1 MTWKVYEGEPAS
13 NWAQSHPINNKS
25 VILQNLLEVNYTC
38 CWLLARH
45 DTYLEVICVQCFLL
59 RRGNVLCHCAFRA
72 EWEGEEE
79 QGDLPCC
86 WLWTPWWAG
95 GTFVSEGRDVRQQ
108 EAAHHNVWGQQ
119 RGKLQRNSAQNKHGP
134 NSTQWEFTHTK
145 KKIVL
150 ECAQCLKAL
159 REVLSHVERF
169 GVFSL
174 GVILGKTENLHMCK
188 KWERLTETAVNPSL
202 EKHPPLSPSIVC
214 CVCVE
219 LLWKQGSKKKLLWNK
234 WLKRCWRD
242 QFGRSYSCSFI
253 TTGWFS
259 HWSAPM
265 SVFCGS
271 VSRFDANSVF
281 STWLK

>member
-1 MTWKVYEGEPAS
+1 MCYVTARSGQKPSEKGKRNRVTSPAVDYELPDELEGHLCLKDGMWG
-13 NWAQSHPINNKS
+13 NRKQPITMCEDSREENCR
-25 VILQNLLEVNYTC
+25 ET
-38 CWLLARH
+38 
-45 DTYLEVICVQCFLL
+45 LL
-59 RRGNVLCHCAFRA
+59 RINMARIAPSG
-72 EWEGEEE
+72 
-79 QGDLPCC
+79 
-86 WLWTPWWAG
+86 
-95 GTFVSEGRDVRQQ
+95 S
-108 EAAHHNVWGQQ
+108 
-119 RGKLQRNSAQNKHGP
+119 S
-134 NSTQWEFTHTK
+134 HTR

-150 ECAQCLKAL
+150 ECVQCLKAL

-169 GVFSL
+169 GVFFSWSYPR
-174 GVILGKTENLHMCK
+174 KN
-188 KWERLTETAVNPSL
+188 WESAYVQKMRTIDRNRSQSL
-202 EKHPPLSPSIVC
+202 EKHPPLSPSVVC

-219 LLWKQGSKKKLLWNK
+219 LLWKQGSKKKLLGNK

-242 QFGRSYSCSFI
+242 QFGLSYSCSFI

>member
-1 MTWKVYEGEPAS
+1 MCYVTARSGQKPSEKGKRNRVTSPAVDYELPDELEGRLCLKDGMWG
-13 NWAQSHPINNKS
+13 NRKQPITMCEDSREENCR
-25 VILQNLLEVNYTC
+25 ET
-38 CWLLARH
+38 
-45 DTYLEVICVQCFLL
+45 LL
-59 RRGNVLCHCAFRA
+59 RINMARIAPSGSSH
-72 EWEGEEE
+72 
-79 QGDLPCC
+79 
-86 WLWTPWWAG
+86 
-95 GTFVSEGRDVRQQ
+95 
-108 EAAHHNVWGQQ
+108 
-119 RGKLQRNSAQNKHGP
+119 
-134 NSTQWEFTHTK
+134 TQ

-174 GVILGKTENLHMCK
+174 GVILGKTENLHVCK
-188 KWERLTETAVNPSL
+188 KWERLTETAVNLSL
-202 EKHPPLSPSIVC
+202 EKHPPLSPSVVC

-219 LLWKQGSKKKLLWNK
+219 HLWKQGSKKKLLWNK

-242 QFGRSYSCSFI
+242 QFGLSYSCSFI
-253 TTGWFS
+253 TTVWFS